1 MGNPFV
7 EVSMDLLN
15 LNSKAVIP
23 EKVVK
28 DLKNIYSLWKIKYYQ
43 FMEERFKSNSKS
55 IGDTIS
61 RNNLAMFSKPGT
73 ETRQQG
79 GWLNWKMTGLCFQG
93 CTLQVKL
100 EKAML
105 MNSSGTR
112 TSLLHRHWQLVVKC
126 TKVTS
131 IYIEWFSQFVN
142 FWVWLHVIFSSSPVC
157 LFVLLFIMS
166 HHHRML

>member
-1 MGNPFV
+1 VTIHLKPFLSLVTTIGEMGNPFV

-28 DLKNIYSLWKIKYYQ
+28 DLKNIYSLGKAKYYQ

-73 ETRQQG
+73 ETRQQ
-79 GWLNWKMTGLCFQG
+79 
-93 CTLQVKL
+93 
-100 EKAML
+100 
-105 MNSSGTR
+105 
-112 TSLLHRHWQLVVKC
+112 
-126 TKVTS
+126 
-131 IYIEWFSQFVN
+131 
-142 FWVWLHVIFSSSPVC
+142 
-157 LFVLLFIMS
+157 
-166 HHHRML
+166 